1 MRKPGKSDILY
12 FFFLSLLI
20 VAMLYGGISLIID
33 TFYNPPLFHITSSGI
48 TATGILFYFYYPPN
62 GVFSTL
68 IPLPFWVGVL
78 AIVGIYSVLFLML
91 IRFNSKNMGEN
102 PLSSPVGFISGYGSI
117 AFGFSILI
125 IALVALIGF
134 PIEAPGLTN
143 LQAHPRF
150 LYYQLIY
157 APIIEETEFRII
169 PLGLYLFLR
178 YRFTGVKSSI
188 LETFLYPG
196 NILRRT
202 GRKLDRFDFIFI
214 LITSFLFG
222 FAHYIYGGWSE
233 SKIPQAFMVG
243 IFLAF
248 GFMLFGPFVDIP
260 MHFLFDGVATILYL
274 PGDYSYG
281 LLLEVVY
288 ILLLFACLIV
298 TIILLI
304 LLYTKKRRQEPVQ
317 DSGIINPD

>member
-20 VAMLYGGISLIID
+20 AAMLYGGISLIID
-33 TFYNPPLFHITSSGI
+33 TFYNPPMFHIASSGI

-78 AIVGIYSVLFLML
+78 AIVGIYSILFLML

-102 PLSSPVGFISGYGSI
+102 PLASPVGFISGYGSI

-143 LQAHPRF
+143 LQSHPRF

-169 PLGLYLFLR
+169 PLGVYLYLR
-178 YRFTGVKSSI
+178 YRFTGVKSTIDVMGEPEKEGCDQYENEVKTVKFPSGSSQYI
-188 LETFLYPG
+188 SRIEESFKYGRFNTCESVSKVQIHPKRNYPELCFFY
-196 NILRRT
+196 NWC
-202 GRKLDRFDFIFI
+202 
-214 LITSFLFG
+214 
-222 FAHYIYGGWSE
+222 IYELVIQE
-233 SKIPQAFMVG
+233 SWM
-243 IFLAF
+243 
-248 GFMLFGPFVDIP
+248 
-260 MHFLFDGVATILYL
+260 
-274 PGDYSYG
+274 
-281 LLLEVVY
+281 
-288 ILLLFACLIV
+288 
-298 TIILLI
+298 
-304 LLYTKKRRQEPVQ
+304 
-317 DSGIINPD
+317 

>member
-1 MRKPGKSDILY
+1 MKTIWKSDVFY
-12 FFFLSLLI
+12 FLFLSLLI

-33 TFYNPPLFHITSSGI
+33 TFYNPPLFHIASSGI
-48 TATGILFYFYYPPN
+48 TTTGILFYFYYPPN

-68 IPLPFWVGVL
+68 LPLPFWVGVL
-78 AIVGIYSVLFLML
+78 GIVGIYAVLFSML
-91 IRFNSKNMGEN
+91 IRFNSTNMGKN
-102 PLSSPVGFISGYGSI
+102 PLSNPVGFVSGYGSI

-143 LQAHPRF
+143 LQSHPRF

-188 LETFLYPG
+188 LDTFLYPG

-202 GRKLDRFDFIFI
+202 GRKLDRFDFLFI

-222 FAHYIYGGWSE
+222 LAHYVYGGWSA
-233 SKIPQAFMVG
+233 SKIPQTFMVG
-243 IFLAF
+243 IFLGF

-260 MHFLFDGVATILYL
+260 MHFLFDGVATISLL
-274 PGDYSYG
+274 PGDHSYG
-281 LLLEVVY
+281 LALEIFY

-304 LLYTKKRRQEPVQ
+304 QLYIRKRKQEPAE